1 MGLIN
6 CKIVGEIVLEQ
17 TPGVGDIA
25 PYELYITPDDGYV
38 IAAKDLTDNTL
49 DTFSSYVNG
58 IIDFGDTGKLEM
70 VDTITAYGTDNQVK
84 ITVNLYPGYSIEEDT
99 TITIDVDGAAYLTPL
114 ITRKA
119 ILNDRFS
126 TTLTG
131 IQADSSFLP
140 DATPHS
146 VAFAL
151 EPGVTVESTLV
162 YNTPSVV
169 GPPMVGVPGQN
180 SAYKRHLFTFTGNEG
195 YETKLATVTLQVG
208 EFVNPFLTLSD
219 VPYSLENPEMGY
231 FIGDVLTGHQLTNT
245 TPNDSGVNQM
255 RSEQLLGI
263 SSDGS
268 LPITTF
274 VFVEGVRSIRLQFDL
289 FATPSGATMSIG
301 GVSSGILQS
310 FTDITTHPVLA
321 TIPVAVNKLSISNIT
336 TSLGSL
342 PNGSFNVIPSSG
354 ITLNDTPIVKV
365 YGTPGAR
372 FKVELVESRVVE
384 GLSNNRAT
392 NDGAVDYFGGIIPD
406 MPVGLAIIPKNG
418 IYSFKMPTIASH
430 TGTGWK
436 EFEMKVTAEPG
447 TTIGPRAV
455 KVGGKSTN
463 IGLSK
468 STVTNTFYQYPKVNI
483 EFEVVLPSGL
493 GEYEDTY
500 TSDDQLPN
508 FGGTGSGKYGV
519 PMMPPSS
526 DSRLPDSTR
535 TINFEIRLKKLGGA
549 FSLSETF
556 SKSHFVATERDNKD
570 LVRFSKLKAR
580 IGRGLSDTTSTAAT
594 IFGTIKCN
602 RFGFVNQ
609 TYTLDLSKI
618 LTFA

>member
-6 CKIVGEIVLEQ
+6 CKIVGEIIVEQ

-25 PYELYITPDDGYV
+25 PYELYIIPDDDYV
-38 IAAKDLTDNTL
+38 IAASDFTDNTF

-70 VDTITAYGTDNQVK
+70 VDTVIAYGTDNRVK
-84 ITVNLYPGYSIEEDT
+84 ITVNLYPDYSIAEDT
-99 TITIDVDGAAYLTPL
+99 TITIDIDGTALIVPKVDWTLRLADLINPL
-114 ITRKA
+114 GT
-119 ILNDRFS
+119 NPY
-126 TTLTG
+126 TLTIVPETDINMSATQTLGDLGDPDIPAWMSTANYRDFTARSVVDVEIKIATG
-131 IQADSSFLP
+131 IVQAAAQITSGSYENLAFYINYQGGGDNLNIYNIAFLGLTGSGFRLEVDESSSELAEF
-140 DATPHS
+140 
-146 VAFAL
+146 
-151 EPGVTVESTLV
+151 EGVGEQYVKQKFYIFYKPSSANPIDTIDFCRLNAVES
-162 YNTPSVV
+162 
-169 GPPMVGVPGQN
+169 
-180 SAYKRHLFTFTGNEG
+180 
-195 YETKLATVTLQVG
+195 LATA
-208 EFVNPFLTLSD
+208 FVDPLR
-219 VPYSLENPEMGY
+219 
-231 FIGDVLTGHQLTNT
+231 QL
-245 TPNDSGVNQM
+245 V
-255 RSEQLLGI
+255 
-263 SSDGS
+263 
-268 LPITTF
+268 
-274 VFVEGVRSIRLQFDL
+274 V
-289 FATPSGATMSIG
+289 
-301 GVSSGILQS
+301 
-310 FTDITTHPVLA
+310 
-321 TIPVAVNKLSISNIT
+321 SNIT
-336 TSLGSL
+336 TNLGSL
-342 PNGSFNVIPSSG
+342 PSGSFNVIPSSG
-354 ITLNDTPIVKV
+354 ITLSDTPIVKV

-418 IYSFKMPTIASH
+418 IYSFKMPTITSH

-483 EFEVVLPSGL
+483 EFEVTLPTDL
-493 GEYEDTY
+493 GAYEGVY
-500 TSDDQLPN
+500 TSDNQLPN
-508 FGGTGSGKYGV
+508 FGGTGSGKYGI

-570 LVRFSKLKAR
+570 LVSFSKLKAR
-580 IGRGLSDTTSTAAT
+580 IGAGLSDTTSTAAT

>member
-6 CKIVGEIVLEQ
+6 CKIVGEIIVEQ

-25 PYELYITPDDGYV
+25 PYELYIIPDDGYV
-38 IAAKDLTDNTL
+38 IAAKDFTDNTL

-99 TITIDVDGAAYLTPL
+99 TITIDVDGASYLTPL

-131 IQADSSFLP
+131 AQVDGSFADT
-140 DATPHS
+140 TPHS
-146 VAFAL
+146 IAFTL
-151 EPGVTVESTLV
+151 EPGITVESTLV

-169 GPPMVGVPGQN
+169 GPPMVGITGQN

-231 FIGDVLTGHQLTNT
+231 FIGDVITGHQLTNT

-274 VFVEGVRSIRLQFDL
+274 AFVEGVRAIRLQFDL

-310 FTDITTHPVLA
+310 FTDITTFPTLGTVPEPV
-321 TIPVAVNKLSISNIT
+321 NRLSISNIT

-392 NDGAVDYFGGIIPD
+392 NTGAVDYFGGIIPD

-556 SKSHFVATERDNKD
+556 SKSHFAATERDNKD

-580 IGRGLSDTTSTAAT
+580 IGAGLSDTTSTAAT
-594 IFGTIKCN
+594 IFGTIKCD

>member
-25 PYELYITPDDGYV
+25 SYELYIEPDDGHV
-38 IAAKDLTDNTL
+38 IAAQDFTDNTF

-70 VDTITAYGTDNQVK
+70 VDTVAAYGTDNKVK
-84 ITVNLYPGYSIEEDT
+84 ITVNLYPDYSIAEDT
-99 TITIDVDGAAYLTPL
+99 TITIDIDGTAFFEAPVDWTLRLADLINPLVTNPYTFTIVPETDINMSATQTLGDLGDSSIPDSMYSNNYRDFTARSVVDVEIKIATGIVQAAVHLTNPATYGFYIRYNGAAALN
-114 ITRKA
+114 A
-119 ILNDRFS
+119 INMAHVG
-126 TTLTG
+126 LTG
-131 IQADSSFLP
+131 SGFRLEVDESS
-140 DATPHS
+140 S
-146 VAFAL
+146 
-151 EPGVTVESTLV
+151 E
-162 YNTPSVV
+162 
-169 GPPMVGVPGQN
+169 
-180 SAYKRHLFTFTGNEG
+180 
-195 YETKLATVTLQVG
+195 LAEFEEVG
-208 EFVNPFLTLSD
+208 EKYVK
-219 VPYSLENPEMGY
+219 
-231 FIGDVLTGHQLTNT
+231 Q
-245 TPNDSGVNQM
+245 
-255 RSEQLLGI
+255 
-263 SSDGS
+263 
-268 LPITTF
+268 
-274 VFVEGVRSIRLQFDL
+274 QFDL
-289 FATPSGATMSIG
+289 FYKPSSANPIDAIDFCRLNVIKS
-301 GVSSGILQS
+301 
-310 FTDITTHPVLA
+310 LA
-321 TIPVAVNKLSISNIT
+321 TAFVDPLRQLVVSNIT
-336 TSLGSL
+336 TNLGSL
-342 PNGSFNVIPSSG
+342 PSGSFNVIPSSG
-354 ITLNDTPIVKV
+354 ITLSDTPIVKV

-384 GLSNNRAT
+384 GLSDNRST
-392 NDGAVDYFGGIIPD
+392 NTGAVDYFGGIIPD
-406 MPVGLAIIPKNG
+406 MPVGLAIVPKNG
-418 IYSFKMPTIASH
+418 VYSFKMPTIASH

-468 STVTNTFYQYPKVNI
+468 STVTNKFYQYPKVNI
-483 EFEVVLPSGL
+483 EFEVVLPDAL
-493 GEYEDTY
+493 GAYEGVY
-500 TSDDQLPN
+500 TSDNQLPN

-535 TINFEIRLKKLGGA
+535 TINFEIRLRKLGGA

-556 SKSHFVATERDNKD
+556 SKSHFVATEIGNRD
-570 LVRFSKLKAR
+570 LVSFSKLKAR
-580 IGRGLSDTTSTAAT
+580 IGAGLSDTTSTAAT
-594 IFGTIKCN
+594 VFGTIKCD